1 MTRSIE
7 DESCTRFEGRMLENY
22 DLDEAKLRRL
32 SFFFLVH
39 SHIDITLIALVV
51 KAETDK
57 LSQKREVSLDDHRLL
72 SLKWSRDGFKR
83 HLRRVIERGLLQPD
97 EVRIAEETNRARDH
111 FVHFEVGRFRLPH
124 YFGKDV
130 TSEDGYRQFLLDA
143 MSFHANVPFPS
154 F

>member
-1 MTRSIE
+1 
-7 DESCTRFEGRMLENY
+7 MLTNY
-22 DLDEAKLRRL
+22 TLDEDKLRRL
-32 SFFFLVH
+32 AFFFLVH
-39 SHIDITLIALVV
+39 SHIDIKLIALVV

-72 SLKWSRDGFKR
+72 SLKWSRGTFKR
-83 HLRRVIERGLLQPD
+83 HLLRVIEMGLLQPE

-111 FVHFEVGRFRLPH
+111 FVHFEVGRFQLPH
-124 YFGKDV
+124 YFGEDV

-143 MSFHANVPFPS
+143 MTFDANVPFPS